1 MNIMCHF
8 FHMINL
14 INLLIHIIMHW
25 KKYVTQTHIEFKR
38 ESKETIIFNY
48 EQVEAGQLAGI
59 YLVYFYTKVLL

>member
-14 INLLIHIIMHW
+14 INLFISLCIG
-25 KKYVTQTHIEFKR
+25 KSTYVAQTHIEFKR
-38 ESKETIIFNY
+38 ESKETIIFHY

-59 YLVYFYTKVLL
+59 

>member
-14 INLLIHIIMHW
+14 INLFISLCIGKH
-25 KKYVTQTHIEFKR
+25 VTQTHIEFKR
-38 ESKETIIFNY
+38 ESKETIIFHY

-59 YLVYFYTKVLL
+59 